1 MTSLELPPEP
11 TEDYL
16 LWKKDLALWQK
27 LTETPKE
34 KMGIALQYVCRSNY
48 KLHEAIV
55 NIDSNKVEKKG
66 GIDEVINQNTL
77 TINSHE
83 IFEQFKRKEN
93 QTVLDFIFEFKSLV
107 SKNEKN
113 GIHITDNLLA
123 YLLLKKANLSQ
134 LSERPPLNSS

>member
-55 NIDSNKVEKKG
+55 NIDSNKVEKEG
-66 GIDEVINQNTL
+66 GIDEVIKVLDELHNINQNTPVCQIV
-77 TINSHE
+77 TPH
-83 IFEQFKRKEN
+83 
-93 QTVLDFIFEFKSLV
+93 
-107 SKNEKN
+107 
-113 GIHITDNLLA
+113 
-123 YLLLKKANLSQ
+123 
-134 LSERPPLNSS
+134 RPFFHF